1 MTQELNKLIDD
12 QPEESTQGTGDDND
26 LSEEDMALVKAELDS
41 RNLGLESVPMTG
53 EELKEQREASKAA
66 MDGGTQN
73 NTAVAQQNTNN
84 NVTNNAFSQSP
95 NPRPTDSTIGR
106 TATVN
111 LN

>member
-1 MTQELNKLIDD
+1 
-12 QPEESTQGTGDDND
+12 
-26 LSEEDMALVKAELDS
+26 
-41 RNLGLESVPMTG
+41 
-53 EELKEQREASKAA
+53 

-106 TATVN
+106 TAAVN